1 MLKVITLENN
11 SRLKVAVFEEED
23 EIKSQINHE
32 DLSITDCQKA
42 IAELECMKRVF
53 MDILD
58 DLQRPL
64 DNRESEKK

>member
-1 MLKVITLENN
+1 MVALEND
-11 SRLKVAVFEEED
+11 SRLKVAIFEEDD
-23 EIKSQINHE
+23 EIKSRINHE

-64 DNRESEKK
+64 DNRESENRG